1 MPELTRPVVEDFLY
15 HEAELIDSW
24 RLREWAACF
33 REDGQYIVPTLDA
46 DPETAMDLDPFAML
60 CLIAD
65 DRGLIDARV
74 DRLENIRAHAE
85 SPRSRVTHVVANVR
99 VAASDGDIVD
109 VLSNLIVHRWRHDRL
124 DTYVG
129 RCRHR
134 LAVRDG
140 ASRSPDPAVDLCIVE
155 RRVVLDL
162 ESLDPVGPLSFI
174 L

>member
-1 MPELTRPVVEDFLY
+1 MPEVTRPVVEDFLY

-46 DPETAMDLDPFAML
+46 DPEKAMDLDPFAVL

-65 DRGLIDARV
+65 DRGLINARV

-85 SPRSRVTHVVANVR
+85 SPHSRVTHSISNVR
-99 VAASDGDIVD
+99 LRDSDSDGDVVD
-109 VLSNLIVHRWRHDRL
+109 VLSNLIVHRWRHDRP

-134 LAVRDG
+134 LAVQDG
-140 ASRSPDPAVDLCIVE
+140 GPNSPTFSIVE